1 MAKLISGW
9 VSDWYAGS
17 QATVPGTM
25 RRQAMTVLT
34 TTGGIMANWTWL
46 LIALAVAAGFFAFTA
61 RRSRNQVND
70 PESTRGTAAGA
81 ENLGDAGT
89 GSQYGA
95 SSAVLLPLPDVQDEQ
110 LDQDE
115 QPDQARHAAYGS
127 APGTGGQPY
136 AQLLEN
142 DEMQRILGQW
152 KDIQAEFVD
161 APRKAVQDA
170 DALVAEIMQ
179 RLAETFATERE
190 QLESQWA
197 GGDDVSTEELRRSL
211 RRYRSFFDQPYAQ
224 MLENDEMQRIPEQWK
239 DIQAEFVDAPR
250 KAVQDADGLVAEL
263 TQRLT
268 ETFATEREQLE
279 SQWAG
284 GEDVSTEDL
293 RWSLRRY
300 RSFFERLLAA

>member
-1 MAKLISGW
+1 
-9 VSDWYAGS
+9 
-17 QATVPGTM
+17 
-25 RRQAMTVLT
+25 
-34 TTGGIMANWTWL
+34 MANWTWL

-61 RRSRNQVND
+61 RRSRNPVND
-70 PESTRGTAAGA
+70 PESTQGTAEGTETLGEAGA
-81 ENLGDAGT
+81 

-95 SSAVLLPLPDVQDEQ
+95 SSAVLLPLPDVQP
-110 LDQDE
+110 E
-115 QPDQARHAAYGS
+115 QPDQARHAAVGS
-127 APGTGGQPY
+127 DPGTGGQPY

-170 DALVAEIMQ
+170 DGLVAELMQ

-197 GGDDVSTEELRRSL
+197 GGDDVSTEDLRRSL

-284 GEDVSTEDL
+284 GEDISTEDL